1 MRHWLPPLLAILALF
16 LPMTIGAWAQ
26 GSGVIEGQV
35 SNGTT
40 GEGPLEGVTVT
51 LRIYRGEEEEG
62 SLQVTTDEEG
72 RFRFQDLDT
81 EGYVYQFEVEYQEV
95 SYGSEVMAFPE
106 GEDILSIP
114 FTVFEPTT
122 SDADLWIER
131 AHLILDF
138 EPGAILVQEVQIF
151 LNGGNR
157 TYVGPTGEEE
167 EATVHFPLPER
178 ATGLQSMEGL
188 MSCCVVE
195 TETGFASTRPVFP
208 GTHQYVFSYELE
220 YQSSTHTL
228 SKGIAYPIGSLDV
241 LVADVGV
248 EITAPGL
255 TGQEPLLLQ
264 DRRYLHLTGQDL
276 TPADGLTLHLA
287 NLPLESRLAE
297 PSATG
302 PGVFGRVVMGLGT
315 LAVLLAL
322 GYPFLKRR
330 QGEEG

>member
-1 MRHWLPPLLAILALF
+1 MRHWLLPLLAILALL

-35 SNGTT
+35 FIGTSD
-40 GEGPLEGVTVT
+40 GQPLEGVPVT
-51 LRIYRGEEEEG
+51 LWISRGEEDES

-131 AHLILDF
+131 AHLILDL
-138 EPGAILVQEVQIF
+138 EPGVILLQEVQIF
-151 LNGGNR
+151 LNGGNK
-157 TYVGPTGEEE
+157 TYIGSTGETGG
-167 EATVHFPLPER
+167 ATLYFPLPQGASEVQ
-178 ATGLQSMEGL
+178 LMEGL
-188 MSCCVVE
+188 MACCVVE
-195 TETGFASTRPVFP
+195 TERGFASNRPIFP
-208 GTHQYVFSYELE
+208 GSKQFVFTYELG
-220 YQSSTHTL
+220 YQSATYTL
-228 SKGIAYPIGSLDV
+228 SKDIVYPIGSLDV

-255 TGQEPLLLQ
+255 TAQEPLSLQ
-264 DRRYLHLTGQDL
+264 GRRYLHLTGQNL

-287 NLPLESRLAE
+287 NLPLETRLTR

-302 PGVFGRVVMGLGT
+302 PGVFGRVVMGLAT

-322 GYPFLKRR
+322 GYPLLRR
-330 QGEEG
+330 